1 MTNLTLC
8 HQKKCIALFRVCIK
22 GSLSTSV
29 LCASFVFIRD
39 KPSWCEAKM
48 ISDTTKFKL
57 RKYVWDV
64 GPILAYKECKSKK
77 REKEKFS
84 SENKRYDRRDVQDTF
99 IKDSWCG
106 NEASSNRSEGL
117 SLLRLLHL
125 IMFFD
130 KFFLHHS
137 PLVRHVRKFGFV
149 SRMYR
154 GFFSFRRTDTPLYGR
169 KNGPSHESFKSLVSR
184 KRHRKLTSLFIVQIK
199 DLIKLEILLSN
210 LRCPGDKYKPRN
222 TMIDMI
228 GASAFKTSDQI
239 FL

>member
-99 IKDSWCG
+99 IKDSWCS

-137 PLVRHVRKFGFV
+137 PLVRHVRKFGLV
-149 SRMYR
+149 VECISV
-154 GFFSFRRTDTPLYGR
+154 FFLFRRTDTRLYGR
-169 KNGPSHESFKSLVSR
+169 KNGPSHEIFKSLISR
-184 KRHRKLTSLFIVQIK
+184 KRHRNWLLFSLCKLKIS
-199 DLIKLEILLSN
+199 
-210 LRCPGDKYKPRN
+210 
-222 TMIDMI
+222 
-228 GASAFKTSDQI
+228 
-239 FL
+239 

>member
-8 HQKKCIALFRVCIK
+8 HLKKCIALFRVCIK

-99 IKDSWCG
+99 IKDSWCS

-125 IMFFD
+125 IIFFD

-199 DLIKLEILLSN
+199 DLINLEILLSN

>member
-1 MTNLTLC
+1 MGKKKTENPKHNHKTPKENRKTQLRITKLKTESQNTKQWQTWHC
-8 HQKKCIALFRVCIK
+8 VTKKKCIALFRVCIK
-22 GSLSTSV
+22 GSLSTNV

-48 ISDTTKFKL
+48 ISDATKFKF

-99 IKDSWCG
+99 IKDSWCS

-137 PLVRHVRKFGFV
+137 PLVRHVRKFGLV
-149 SRMYR
+149 VECIAV
-154 GFFSFRRTDTPLYGR
+154 FFLFRRTDTRLYGR
-169 KNGPSHESFKSLVSR
+169 KNGPSHESFKSLISR
-184 KRHRKLTSLFIVQIK
+184 KRHRNWLPFSLCKLKIS
-199 DLIKLEILLSN
+199 
-210 LRCPGDKYKPRN
+210 
-222 TMIDMI
+222 
-228 GASAFKTSDQI
+228 
-239 FL
+239 

>member
-1 MTNLTLC
+1 
-8 HQKKCIALFRVCIK
+8 
-22 GSLSTSV
+22 
-29 LCASFVFIRD
+29 
-39 KPSWCEAKM
+39 M

-64 GPILAYKECKSKK
+64 GPILAYMECKSKK
-77 REKEKFS
+77 REKENFS

-99 IKDSWCG
+99 IKDSWCS

-199 DLIKLEILLSN
+199 DLIKLEIL
-210 LRCPGDKYKPRN
+210 
-222 TMIDMI
+222 
-228 GASAFKTSDQI
+228 
-239 FL
+239 